1 MSDLTGK
8 RAVVTGASSG
18 IGAGIASAFVAA
30 GADVLLVGR
39 DEGRLADVAASSTG
53 PGSATYLAV
62 DLTADGAPG
71 CVVRTARERLGAVDV
86 LVHSAGI
93 FEGKP
98 FAEEDCESLDHLWAV
113 NVRAPFLLTQAALTD
128 LRGGGSVIFVSSA
141 CGRVGFPGAV
151 AYCVTKGAIEMMIK
165 ALAVELGGDG
175 IRVNGIAPGWIRT
188 PMNEAILADTSYV
201 NSQLA
206 ATPLGRFGAPADVA
220 PVAVF
225 LASDSAQFVHG
236 ACYWV
241 DGGYPSMAAA

>member
-1 MSDLTGK
+1 MSNLTGK

-18 IGAGIASAFVAA
+18 IGAGIATAFVGA

-39 DEGRLADVAASSTG
+39 DKERLAEVAGSAVG
-53 PGSATYLAV
+53 PGSATCHAEE
-62 DLTADGAPG
+62 LTADGAPQR
-71 CVVRTARERLGAVDV
+71 VVQAARVQLGGVDV

-93 FEGKP
+93 FAGKR
-98 FAEEDCESLDHLWAV
+98 FADEDGESLDHLWAI

-128 LRGGGSVIFVSSA
+128 LHGGGSVIFVSSA

-151 AYCVTKGAIEMMIK
+151 AYCATKGAIEMMIK
-165 ALAVELGGDG
+165 ALAVDLGGDG

-188 PMNEAILADTSYV
+188 RMNEGILADTSYV
-201 NSQLA
+201 KTQLA
-206 ATPLGRFGAPADVA
+206 ATPVGRFGVPEDVA

-225 LASDSAQFVHG
+225 LASDAAQFVHG

-241 DGGYPSMAAA
+241 DGGYPAMAAA